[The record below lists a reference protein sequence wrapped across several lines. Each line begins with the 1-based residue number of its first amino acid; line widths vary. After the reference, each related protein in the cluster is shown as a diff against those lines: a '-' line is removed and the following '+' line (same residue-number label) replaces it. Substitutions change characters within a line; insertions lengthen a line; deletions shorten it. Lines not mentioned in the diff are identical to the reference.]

1 MGSASM
7 RELAANTLKTLA
19 VLAPLAL
26 AIAALIM
33 ALKPY

>member
-1 MGSASM
+1 MGSAPM
-7 RELAANTLKTLA
+7 RELATTTLKTLA
-19 VLAPLAL
+19 VMAPLAL